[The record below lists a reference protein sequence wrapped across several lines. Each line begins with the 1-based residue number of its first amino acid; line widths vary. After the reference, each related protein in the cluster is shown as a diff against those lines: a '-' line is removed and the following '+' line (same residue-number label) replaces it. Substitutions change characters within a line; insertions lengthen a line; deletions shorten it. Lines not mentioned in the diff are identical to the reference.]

1 MRRFLRLELLLIVTL
16 VGPGLVAAQS
26 PPTKDH
32 QLQWKEYAYPND
44 GFAITLPRRA
54 DPHEDSTLPKST
66 FKAFTVSSTQ
76 AYTLGL
82 SPDRPIAL
90 HVVTF
95 PDGSLDF
102 FSQYR
107 SLVRSANDGTL
118 DAAGAGIHDDPFTL
132 REVTAGGYPAV
143 ETEREL
149 KSQSRYY
156 DRIQCVGK
164 KLYTFT
170 ATWPKGST
178 KPPELS
184 RIVDSFR
191 LLTK

>member
-1 MRRFLRLELLLIVTL
+1 M
-16 VGPGLVAAQS
+16 
-26 PPTKDH
+26 
-32 QLQWKEYAYPND
+32 
-44 GFAITLPRRA
+44 
-54 DPHEDSTLPKST
+54 
-66 FKAFTVSSTQ
+66 
-76 AYTLGL
+76 
-82 SPDRPIAL
+82 
-90 HVVTF
+90 
-95 PDGSLDF
+95 
-102 FSQYR
+102 
-107 SLVRSANDGTL
+107 VRSAKDGTL
-118 DAAGAGIHDDPFTL
+118 DAAGAGIHDDQFTL

-170 ATWPKGST
+170 ATWPQGSN